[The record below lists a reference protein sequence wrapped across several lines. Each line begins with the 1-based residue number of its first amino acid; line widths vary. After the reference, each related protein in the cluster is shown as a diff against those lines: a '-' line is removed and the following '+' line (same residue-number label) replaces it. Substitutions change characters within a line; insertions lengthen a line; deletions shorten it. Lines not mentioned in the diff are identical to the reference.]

1 MIGNTGIDINEK
13 SIQIHY
19 LENNSQSVKIVGD
32 LILKDVSE
40 KCFSNKDMDGNL
52 VPIEELAGIYLQYTK
67 MFAIQ
72 YFNQSIGL
80 LSLTNENEISIFVE
94 LAYQRRGIG
103 QYCLKAF
110 ETLLKEQYGLQEF
123 IAETTLDNE
132 ESIRLLHKSGFEST
146 DEIREVPIN
155 NKLVKVILYTKKI

>member
-1 MIGNTGIDINEK
+1 MNGIKINHDNIK
-13 SIQIHY
+13 IQY

-32 LILKDVSE
+32 LILKDVSG

-67 MFAIQ
+67 MFAIE
-72 YFNQSIGL
+72 YLDKNIGL

-94 LAYQRRGIG
+94 PAYQRRGIG

-110 ETLLKEQYGLQEF
+110 EILLKERYGLREF

-146 DEIREVPIN
+146 NEIREVPIN
-155 NKLVKVILYTKKI
+155 NQLVRVIQYTKKI